1 MKQLYLPFLL
11 LVSALVTGITPI
23 SVTGQQVSVKDFRMG
38 AEAAIVGDNCF
49 RLTEAYD
56 WASGTV
62 WYKKAISL
70 AEPFEMEM
78 EVNLG
83 CKDADGAD
91 GMVFVFYPGEGAIGR
106 AGEGMGFRGLVP
118 SLGIEIDTWENEH
131 LLDPPQDHIA
141 LLQHG
146 QVGHYDNLKGPIT
159 IPNIETCGNNTFK
172 ITWAAA
178 THQLRIF
185 INGVERLH
193 YQGNIVEDLFFGEP
207 KVYWGV
213 TAATGRYN
221 NRQEICFNKL
231 DFVPPLDHLE
241 FHPRHAHQLLSGE
254 VLPLQGAQYKTGK
267 AELLKG
273 SLPDL
278 NRLVNLLK
286 DNPEMT
292 IDIMGHTDDRGEA
305 EANRLLSEKR
315 AKAIADYLIS
325 KGVPEK
331 RVLYRGLGELYPVRS
346 NDTADGRRQN
356 RRVEIHIFKPRV

>member
-1 MKQLYLPFLL
+1 MKQVYLSILFVCVKVL
-11 LVSALVTGITPI
+11 ITLPL
-23 SVTGQQVSVKDFRMG
+23 TGQKVSVQDFRMG
-38 AEAAIVGDNCF
+38 AEAEIIGENCF

-62 WYKKAISL
+62 WYKNAISL

-78 EVNLG
+78 AVNLG

-146 QVGHYDNLKGPIT
+146 QVGHYENLKGPIA
-159 IPNIETCGNNTFK
+159 IPNIETCGNNSFK
-172 ITWAAA
+172 ITWEAA
-178 THQLRIF
+178 THQLRIY

-193 YQGNIVEDLFFGEP
+193 YQGNIVEEIFLGVP

-221 NRQEICFNKL
+221 NRQEICFEKL

-241 FHPRHAHQLLSGE
+241 FHPRHAHELLSGE
-254 VLPLQGAQYKTGK
+254 ILPLQGAQYKTGK

-286 DNPEMT
+286 ENPEMS
-292 IDIMGHTDDRGEA
+292 IDIMGHTDNRGDA
-305 EANRLLSEKR
+305 EANRQLSERR
-315 AKAIADYLIS
+315 ARAIADYLIS
-325 KGVPEK
+325 KGIPTK
-331 RVLYRGLGELYPVRS
+331 RVTYRGLGELYPIRS
-346 NDTADGRRQN
+346 NDTPEGRRHN
-356 RRVEIHIFKPRV
+356 RRVEIHVFKPRV